1 MRLKSRIN
9 SWENVVFES
18 RCPSWVPCL
27 LVSASNNNDL
37 TPSLVPTN
45 KKENRP
51 QGLAELGSG

>member
-18 RCPSWVPCL
+18 RCPFWVPCL
-27 LVSASNNNDL
+27 LVSTSNNTVL
-37 TPSLVPTN
+37 TLSLVPTN

-51 QGLAELGSG
+51 QGLAKLGSG